1 MSNLLVVP
9 TLIETTAHIDE
20 KRAFEFWRYSALAG
34 FGDVEPIRPREPF
47 SAKRLT
53 VTIGDCILLHTVS
66 SPVSLEIRSRH
77 IDRNAQDMV
86 VIQLGLVGLG
96 YQTQLDRGGRLVAGD
111 LSFLTRSRPLVTGT
125 QTPYE
130 EIRLAVPRATFES
143 LVGSVDALAGHS
155 ISEHPT
161 TAEARA
167 NFQRLAS
174 SLGWMTECEAQAAIE
189 GTLHLI
195 GRAIDASASS
205 RERPLPHATIAS
217 LTQAYII
224 RHLRD
229 PELDPAA
236 ISIALGVSRT
246 SLYRALVETGG
257 IAAAIRDARLDLVQ
271 RSLAAPGNERMKIST
286 VAYACGFTDVP
297 TFNRSFRRRFGL
309 SPRDYQ
315 AAHGDGTCDA
325 S

>member
-1 MSNLLVVP
+1 
-9 TLIETTAHIDE
+9 
-20 KRAFEFWRYSALAG
+20 
-34 FGDVEPIRPREPF
+34 
-47 SAKRLT
+47 
-53 VTIGDCILLHTVS
+53 
-66 SPVSLEIRSRH
+66 
-77 IDRNAQDMV
+77 
-86 VIQLGLVGLG
+86 
-96 YQTQLDRGGRLVAGD
+96 
-111 LSFLTRSRPLVTGT
+111 
-125 QTPYE
+125 
-130 EIRLAVPRATFES
+130 
-143 LVGSVDALAGHS
+143 
-155 ISEHPT
+155 
-161 TAEARA
+161 
-167 NFQRLAS
+167 
-174 SLGWMTECEAQAAIE
+174 MTECEAQAALE

-205 RERPLPHATIAS
+205 RERPLQHATIAS

-257 IAAAIRDARLDLVQ
+257 IAAVIRDARLDLVQ